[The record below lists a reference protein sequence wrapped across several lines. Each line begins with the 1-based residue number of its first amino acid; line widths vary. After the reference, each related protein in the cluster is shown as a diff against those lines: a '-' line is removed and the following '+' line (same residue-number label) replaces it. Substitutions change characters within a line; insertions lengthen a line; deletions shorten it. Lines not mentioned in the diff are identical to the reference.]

1 MTDHQTDE
9 GILAT
14 IKKLVSEEHELHSA
28 KELDARDQARL
39 QTIRVELD
47 QAWDLLRQRRALR
60 EFGGDPDK
68 AEVRPPNIVENY
80 TQ

>member
-1 MTDHQTDE
+1 MTEHQSDE

-14 IKKLVSEEHELHSA
+14 IKKLVDEEHTLHSA
-28 KELDARDQARL
+28 KELDARDQSRL